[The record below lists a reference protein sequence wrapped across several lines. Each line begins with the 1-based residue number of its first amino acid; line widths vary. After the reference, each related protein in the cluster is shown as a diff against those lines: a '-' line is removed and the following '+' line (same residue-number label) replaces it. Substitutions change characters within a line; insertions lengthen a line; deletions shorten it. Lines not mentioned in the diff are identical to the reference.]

1 MDQVITLIDQYL
13 SPVIQSEKHSLL
25 TSSMVNNYV
34 KKGMIPPPEKK
45 RYNQKHLAFLIAIT
59 MLKQVLTIPEIKTGI
74 LFQGKVVG
82 IRNAYN
88 LFCEEQEKAI
98 WTVCQEAAG
107 SKEAVS
113 TDPIPVELI
122 AIKGATRSFAN
133 KLLAENTIEL
143 ERTKEN
149 PMNKEKIALLVDSG
163 TDVPAEIMSQYGM
176 YMLPLQI
183 IYKDRTYTDKV
194 DITAEEIYQRLPQE
208 IPSTSLP
215 DGETINK
222 IFDRI
227 KADGYEQVLA
237 VTISSGLSG
246 TYNVVRLMGEQRN
259 DLDIFVLDTKN
270 IGIGAGLQAI
280 RAAELLNEGVT
291 WQELK
296 EQLLQ
301 EVVRNKVF
309 FNVATLEYLQKGGRI
324 GLVASILGNA
334 LKLNPIIS
342 CNDEGIYYTV
352 AKSRGRKKS
361 LDKTVEL
368 VKQYIG
374 NHKQFRLAVA
384 QGDAL
389 AEAKEMKTR
398 LEQEFPQVKEIFF
411 GQISPALVVHTGPG
425 LLGVGVQ
432 LLDETGI

>member
-1 MDQVITLIDQYL
+1 
-13 SPVIQSEKHSLL
+13 
-25 TSSMVNNYV
+25 
-34 KKGMIPPPEKK
+34 
-45 RYNQKHLAFLIAIT
+45 
-59 MLKQVLTIPEIKTGI
+59 
-74 LFQGKVVG
+74 
-82 IRNAYN
+82 
-88 LFCEEQEKAI
+88 
-98 WTVCQEAAG
+98 
-107 SKEAVS
+107 
-113 TDPIPVELI
+113 
-122 AIKGATRSFAN
+122 
-133 KLLAENTIEL
+133 
-143 ERTKEN
+143 
-149 PMNKEKIALLVDSG
+149 MNKEKIALLVDSG

-227 KADGYEQVLA
+227 KADGYEQVLS

>member
-1 MDQVITLIDQYL
+1 
-13 SPVIQSEKHSLL
+13 
-25 TSSMVNNYV
+25 
-34 KKGMIPPPEKK
+34 
-45 RYNQKHLAFLIAIT
+45 
-59 MLKQVLTIPEIKTGI
+59 
-74 LFQGKVVG
+74 
-82 IRNAYN
+82 
-88 LFCEEQEKAI
+88 
-98 WTVCQEAAG
+98 
-107 SKEAVS
+107 
-113 TDPIPVELI
+113 
-122 AIKGATRSFAN
+122 
-133 KLLAENTIEL
+133 
-143 ERTKEN
+143 
-149 PMNKEKIALLVDSG
+149 MNKEKIALLVDSG

-309 FNVATLEYLQKGGRI
+309 FNVATLEYLQKGGPI

>member
-1 MDQVITLIDQYL
+1 
-13 SPVIQSEKHSLL
+13 
-25 TSSMVNNYV
+25 
-34 KKGMIPPPEKK
+34 
-45 RYNQKHLAFLIAIT
+45 
-59 MLKQVLTIPEIKTGI
+59 
-74 LFQGKVVG
+74 
-82 IRNAYN
+82 
-88 LFCEEQEKAI
+88 
-98 WTVCQEAAG
+98 
-107 SKEAVS
+107 
-113 TDPIPVELI
+113 
-122 AIKGATRSFAN
+122 
-133 KLLAENTIEL
+133 
-143 ERTKEN
+143 
-149 PMNKEKIALLVDSG
+149 MNKEKIALLVDSG

-432 LLDETGI
+432 LLDLSLIHI

>member
-1 MDQVITLIDQYL
+1 
-13 SPVIQSEKHSLL
+13 
-25 TSSMVNNYV
+25 
-34 KKGMIPPPEKK
+34 
-45 RYNQKHLAFLIAIT
+45 
-59 MLKQVLTIPEIKTGI
+59 
-74 LFQGKVVG
+74 
-82 IRNAYN
+82 
-88 LFCEEQEKAI
+88 
-98 WTVCQEAAG
+98 
-107 SKEAVS
+107 
-113 TDPIPVELI
+113 
-122 AIKGATRSFAN
+122 
-133 KLLAENTIEL
+133 
-143 ERTKEN
+143 
-149 PMNKEKIALLVDSG
+149 MNKEKIALLVDSG

-227 KADGYEQVLA
+227 KADGYEKVLA

-280 RAAELLNEGVT
+280 RAAELLNEGIT

>member
-1 MDQVITLIDQYL
+1 
-13 SPVIQSEKHSLL
+13 
-25 TSSMVNNYV
+25 
-34 KKGMIPPPEKK
+34 
-45 RYNQKHLAFLIAIT
+45 
-59 MLKQVLTIPEIKTGI
+59 
-74 LFQGKVVG
+74 
-82 IRNAYN
+82 
-88 LFCEEQEKAI
+88 
-98 WTVCQEAAG
+98 
-107 SKEAVS
+107 
-113 TDPIPVELI
+113 
-122 AIKGATRSFAN
+122 
-133 KLLAENTIEL
+133 
-143 ERTKEN
+143 
-149 PMNKEKIALLVDSG
+149 MNKEKIALLVDSG

-270 IGIGAGLQAI
+270 IRIGAGLQAI

>member
-1 MDQVITLIDQYL
+1 
-13 SPVIQSEKHSLL
+13 
-25 TSSMVNNYV
+25 
-34 KKGMIPPPEKK
+34 
-45 RYNQKHLAFLIAIT
+45 
-59 MLKQVLTIPEIKTGI
+59 
-74 LFQGKVVG
+74 
-82 IRNAYN
+82 
-88 LFCEEQEKAI
+88 
-98 WTVCQEAAG
+98 
-107 SKEAVS
+107 
-113 TDPIPVELI
+113 
-122 AIKGATRSFAN
+122 
-133 KLLAENTIEL
+133 
-143 ERTKEN
+143 
-149 PMNKEKIALLVDSG
+149 MNKEKIALLVDSG

-389 AEAKEMKTR
+389 TEAKEMKTR

>member
-1 MDQVITLIDQYL
+1 
-13 SPVIQSEKHSLL
+13 
-25 TSSMVNNYV
+25 
-34 KKGMIPPPEKK
+34 
-45 RYNQKHLAFLIAIT
+45 
-59 MLKQVLTIPEIKTGI
+59 
-74 LFQGKVVG
+74 
-82 IRNAYN
+82 
-88 LFCEEQEKAI
+88 
-98 WTVCQEAAG
+98 
-107 SKEAVS
+107 
-113 TDPIPVELI
+113 
-122 AIKGATRSFAN
+122 
-133 KLLAENTIEL
+133 
-143 ERTKEN
+143 
-149 PMNKEKIALLVDSG
+149 MNKEKIALLVDSG

-309 FNVATLEYLQKGGRI
+309 FNVATLEYLQKGGQI